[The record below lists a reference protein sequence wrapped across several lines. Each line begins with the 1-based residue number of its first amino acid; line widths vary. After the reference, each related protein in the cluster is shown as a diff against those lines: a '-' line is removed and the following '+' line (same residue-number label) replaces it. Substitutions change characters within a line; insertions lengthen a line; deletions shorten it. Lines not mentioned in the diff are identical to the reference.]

1 MLCCTRYGNVMC
13 SRGSVIPLFIA
24 GMLSSEND
32 LYVTLAVSVLLT
44 VVALGVKII
53 VNTSVIW
60 GSMDKLLEE
69 GDYTR
74 MNKKLSK
81 YDGIYWMIMT
91 AIYLAASFLTM
102 RWDRT
107 WIIWPVAG
115 VLFAAYR
122 ELIKSRIGR
131 Y

>member
-1 MLCCTRYGNVMC
+1 M
-13 SRGSVIPLFIA
+13 
-24 GMLSSEND
+24 
-32 LYVTLAVSVLLT
+32 
-44 VVALGVKII
+44 KII

-122 ELIKSRIGR
+122 ELIKSRISITVTRMCQIYFGLSDSITWCS
-131 Y
+131 